1 MPTIVFACLF
11 PGVGW
16 QYSSITC
23 CTCLMQNANAIS
35 STDYFNRDE
44 AGAPIMGDSDV
55 SAAELVNRL
64 SYQVCMLI
72 CSAVTNSN
80 LSY

>member
-1 MPTIVFACLF
+1 
-11 PGVGW
+11 
-16 QYSSITC
+16 
-23 CTCLMQNANAIS
+23 MQNANAIS